1 MTISSD
7 SDEYQQ
13 LAQLIPLNTLKE
25 EAFEALIP
33 YAQIQQ
39 IGKNEVIFN
48 EGDVDHVNVY
58 LLSGKVKLLT
68 RNIEIDEVTDDGPA
82 ARFPVAHQ
90 IPRKYTAK
98 TSTKSI
104 IVKIDS
110 RRLSEALADNE
121 EPQVIEVEHVNEEQD
136 SDWMTQLLQSRVM
149 QHIPASNLQGVMMRM
164 KEKQVA
170 AGDIIIYEGD
180 EGDYFYLLHRGEADV
195 LILDKETGE
204 NNKVAVLKAGAAFG
218 EDALLSNRPRSST
231 IKMNTDG
238 ILLCLSKEDFIELIK
253 HPLSSAVNYEQAQAI
268 IDKGGIWVD
277 VRDHDSYEADHLPGS
292 INLPHASLRFQI
304 DSLDAEREYV
314 IYSQTG
320 TRALSSA
327 YLFVEHGLQASTLQ
341 GGYDAINGELE
352 KKAQS
357 SSAEEHTRVS
367 QDELTKLQ
375 KELAELK
382 VLLTEKDQALSAA
395 GETEQQLRQKLETS
409 KTDSVDPKQIQQLE
423 NKNKKLEREMIGLTE
438 QLESQEDSYDR
449 LKQQFDKQE
458 QEHKKHLNLRDI
470 QIGEVKEQLTVLQ
483 LERDEAVNELDALR
497 ASTDTSK
504 TNDDDPRLKQALN
517 QIEQLEA
524 VNSAITNERDNQK
537 YELEELRN
545 RLSLVN
551 QEISEL
557 QLEISDL
564 KGRLSESEQ
573 ELPTGT
579 SNS

>member
-483 LERDEAVNELDALR
+483 LERDEAVNELDALH
-497 ASTDTSK
+497 ASKDTSK